1 MNSIKNIL
9 TEIWILSNE
18 MAPYLLLGFILAGIL
33 SQLIS
38 KKIIQKHLCK
48 ENKYGSLKGVLFGIP
63 MPICSCGVIPLA
75 SSLRNS
81 GASKSSTTSFLT
93 STPQT
98 GIDSVLITY
107 ELLGL
112 VITFFRIITAFLS
125 GLICGF
131 FVGKIDTNNTYEIT
145 SDNIENENLDIS
157 YKSII
162 KMLNYGF
169 ITLPKNISKPLII
182 GIILSAIISNYIP
195 NDFFINSSESVISML
210 YMLFISIPMY
220 ICSTASVPI
229 ALAFLDKGISSG
241 AVLVFLI
248 MGPATNF
255 ANITTLF
262 KIIGNKETI
271 VYLFT
276 LSSCSII
283 SGLLLD
289 IFYDS
294 SDLLINNIHQT
305 HCVDSYFHI
314 ISTILLYI
322 ILVIGI
328 IPKKN
333 CK

>member
-1 MNSIKNIL
+1 
-9 TEIWILSNE
+9 
-18 MAPYLLLGFILAGIL
+18 
-33 SQLIS
+33 
-38 KKIIQKHLCK
+38 
-48 ENKYGSLKGVLFGIP
+48 
-63 MPICSCGVIPLA
+63 
-75 SSLRNS
+75 
-81 GASKSSTTSFLT
+81 
-93 STPQT
+93 
-98 GIDSVLITY
+98 
-107 ELLGL
+107 
-112 VITFFRIITAFLS
+112 
-125 GLICGF
+125 
-131 FVGKIDTNNTYEIT
+131 
-145 SDNIENENLDIS
+145 
-157 YKSII
+157 
-162 KMLNYGF
+162 
-169 ITLPKNISKPLII
+169 
-182 GIILSAIISNYIP
+182 
-195 NDFFINSSESVISML
+195 ML